1 MTAAIIFIPFGNL
14 ITGIIVGI
22 IVVKIFI
29 WKMSIPIS
37 ESFRKTSVLNYILI
51 KLQGSYFTRKR
62 LLQTLLSG
70 NFRKMAPLILIPPM
84 ITTSQ
89 SYISKWELTW
99 IIEDFF
105 SLAETKIVLN
115 LQLDKLQRH
124 SMCLIW
130 RN

>member
-62 LLQTLLSG
+62 LLQRLLSG

>member
-29 WKMSIPIS
+29 WKMSITIS

-62 LLQTLLSG
+62 LLQRLLSG